1 MKLVSLSLHNIKNIR
16 NGDIGFETLDSGGS
30 LTGIYGANGSGKT
43 SVIKALRLLQDTLNP
58 MKDISAHMR
67 NLITQGEDN
76 ADLSATFQ
84 ERGRHLE
91 YQVYYKFADDGQL
104 TVSREC
110 VYVGRHPSRM
120 GRVFVQHD
128 ADPTQPLALYPAR
141 RWRGVVNAAPDKTET
156 IIAERDAYRMHN
168 SFLFSDMFLDTLAD
182 TAQGAY
188 GRLSDESARSLE
200 RYDIEEAFT
209 LMRKVRDYVLHR
221 MFLLET
227 DHTAWVSYELLPMAV
242 GTKEG
247 RYVEHMLS
255 LRQENRVSEQAKRQ
269 LEDSIRMFNHVLPY
283 LVHGLTIDLNDLG
296 PVELDDGDPGR
307 AVSIVSVRGKRRIP
321 LRDESE
327 GIIRIVGMLAFL
339 IRAYNDPDVFV
350 AIDEIDTGVFEYLLG
365 EILYNFSA
373 NMQGQ
378 LVFTAHNLRPMER
391 MVPLSKTIVLST
403 LDEDNKFIRYGKVL
417 KTNNPRH
424 KYLRMVEFGGA
435 EEPIYEYT
443 APQLIGA
450 GFTLAGSAQRHPS
463 HLKLNIPDSLKVA
476 DWGKLL

>member
-16 NGDIGFETLDSGGS
+16 NGHIDFETLDSGGS

-43 SVIKALRLLQDTLNP
+43 SVIKALRLLQGTLDQEE
-58 MKDISAHMR
+58 DISAHMR
-67 NLITQGEDN
+67 NLVTQGEDH
-76 ADLSATFQ
+76 AKLTASFQ
-84 ERGRHLE
+84 EGQRYLKYE
-91 YQVYYKFADDGQL
+91 VFYKVAHDGQL
-104 TVSREC
+104 TVHREC
-110 VYVGRHPSRM
+110 IYVGHHPNRM
-120 GRVFVQHD
+120 GRVFVQHV
-128 ADPTQPLALYPAR
+128 ADPRRPLALYPAS
-141 RWRGVVNAAPDKTET
+141 RWRGVVNTAPNKMEA

-188 GRLSDESARSLE
+188 GPLSDESARSLG
-200 RYDIEEAFT
+200 RYDIRGSFA
-209 LMRKVRDYVLHR
+209 LMREVRDYILHH

-227 DHTAWVSYELLPMAV
+227 GHTAWVSYELLPMAV

-269 LEDSIRMFNHVLPY
+269 LENSIRMFNQVLPY
-283 LVHGLTIDLNDLG
+283 LIHGLTIDLNDLG
-296 PVELDDGDPGR
+296 TVELDDGSPGR
-307 AVSIVSVRGKRRIP
+307 AVSIVSVRDGRRIP

-339 IRAYNDPDVFV
+339 IRSYNDPDVLV

-365 EILYNFSA
+365 EILHNFST
-373 NMQGQ
+373 NMRGQ

-417 KTNNPRH
+417 KSNNPRH
-424 KYLRMVEFGGA
+424 KYLRMVEFGGT
-435 EEPIYEYT
+435 EKPIYEYVP
-443 APQLIGA
+443 PQLIGA
-450 GFTLAGSAQRHPS
+450 GFTLAGASQQHPTHMKPS
-463 HLKLNIPDSLKVA
+463 LSESLKAA
-476 DWGKLL
+476 DWGMLL